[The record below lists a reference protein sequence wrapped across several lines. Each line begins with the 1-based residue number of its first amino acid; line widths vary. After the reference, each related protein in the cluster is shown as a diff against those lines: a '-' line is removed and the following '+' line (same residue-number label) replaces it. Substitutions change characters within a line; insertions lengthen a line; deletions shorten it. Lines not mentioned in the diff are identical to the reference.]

1 MVFINVRNPVWQDE
15 EHTQINLTYDV
26 EGGETGLTYTT
37 SSSDI
42 EPRSLALFAA
52 AVAGS
57 FGEIAPVPQE
67 RLDLAATTTAG
78 LAERTA
84 QKALATDL
92 KADSVFDALRT
103 ATPAQI
109 STFVNNN
116 FGAFNATQKAV
127 MKMLIQVAALSIRKM

>member
-26 EGGETGLTYTT
+26 EGGETGLTYTA

-92 KADSVFDALRT
+92 KADSVFDTLRT

>member
-26 EGGETGLTYTT
+26 EGGETGLTYTA

>member
-26 EGGETGLTYTT
+26 EGGETGLTYTA
-37 SSSDI
+37 SSSAI

-92 KADSVFDALRT
+92 KADSVFDTLRT

>member
-1 MVFINVRNPVWQDE
+1 MIFINVRNPVWQDE

-26 EGGETGLTYTT
+26 EDGEAGLTYTA

-67 RLDLAATTTAG
+67 RLDLAAAVTAG

>member
-1 MVFINVRNPVWQDE
+1 MIFINVRNPVWQDE

-26 EGGETGLTYTT
+26 EDGEAGLTYTA

-67 RLDLAATTTAG
+67 RLDLAAAVTAG

-103 ATPAQI
+103 ATPSQI